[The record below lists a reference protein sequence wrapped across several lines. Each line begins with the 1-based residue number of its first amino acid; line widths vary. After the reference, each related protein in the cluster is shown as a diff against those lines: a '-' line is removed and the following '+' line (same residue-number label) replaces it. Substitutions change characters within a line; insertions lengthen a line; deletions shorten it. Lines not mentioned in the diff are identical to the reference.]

1 MARELVL
8 YTRAGCHLCDAMLA
22 AARPLAEQH
31 GLEIELVDIDDDLRL
46 AARYNLSI
54 PVLALDG
61 REVCH
66 HFFDQAAFER
76 ALAER

>member
-1 MARELVL
+1 MAGRLVL
-8 YTRAGCHLCDAMLA
+8 YTRVGCHLCEDMLA
-22 AARPLAEQH
+22 AARPLAEEH
-31 GLEIELVDIDDDLRL
+31 GLEIELVDIDDDLKL

-54 PVLALDG
+54 PVLELDG

-66 HFFDQAAFER
+66 HFFDRAAFER